1 MRDKADPTVAALQV
15 PYLLSLALLLSSYLP
30 NFPFKAKSAFR
41 LLRKLD
47 VAFASLLQGEDIGS
61 RTPLPGFEGHAYTIS
76 TTDKVR
82 IKSVVER
89 TRVAIVEAMET
100 TDPSELE
107 AEELDEPDD
116 DTADDDDDVLD
127 VEEEE
132 GHGRWQREMSKVYE
146 QTIQKLG
153 DELGR
158 LEDI

>member
-1 MRDKADPTVAALQV
+1 MCIAALQN

-30 NFPFKAKSAFR
+30 NFPFKAKPAFR

-47 VAFASLLQGEDIGS
+47 LAFSSLLQGEDIGS
-61 RTPLPGFEGHAYTIS
+61 YMPLAGFQNHAYNIS

-89 TRVAIVEAMET
+89 TRIAIVEAMEK

-107 AEELDEPDD
+107 AQIGCEPEECAMEDEIVDI
-116 DTADDDDDVLD
+116 
-127 VEEEE
+127 EEDEIS
-132 GHGRWQREMSKVYE
+132 GRWQREMSKVYE
-146 QTIQKLG
+146 LTIQKLG

-158 LEDI
+158 LDEL